1 MKSEP
6 RRQNGLVAICRK
18 YYGKLTTL
26 LSDRTYN
33 YFIKLFLFILLYK
46 AGEYVF
52 NYLEKRD
59 TLADLFDRLYYPL
72 SYFITGISVRVYSLF
87 YSGVGSDASFFISIN
102 HVKTI
107 QMQHGCTGLMQ
118 LFQVFFILVFFPL
131 SLKRKIIFLPVSLL
145 IIIFASVLHSLIL
158 VPVAYSFNDHFT
170 IFHNVISR
178 VIFYTFFFINFLLWN
193 NSFKKP

>member
-145 IIIFASVLHSLIL
+145 IIIFASVLHYLIL

-178 VIFYTFFFINFLLWN
+178 VIFYSFFFINFLLWN

>member
-145 IIIFASVLHSLIL
+145 IIIFASVLHYLIL